1 MFIYTNYNFTIGG
14 YDGWYKS
21 VGVTADG
28 TMIPCPCSSFPA

>member
-21 VGVTADG
+21 VGGSGRWDHDS
-28 TMIPCPCSSFPA
+28 MPMF